1 MLLFIYN
8 PIYMTGAS
16 ICVDK
21 ISLLRE
27 SEFQF
32 QIKNFKDHRITK
44 EEKDKKVNEVR
55 KIC

>member
-1 MLLFIYN
+1 
-8 PIYMTGAS
+8 MTGAS

-27 SEFQF
+27 SKIQF
-32 QIKNFKDHRITK
+32 QIKNFKDHRISK

>member
-1 MLLFIYN
+1 
-8 PIYMTGAS
+8 MTGAS

-32 QIKNFKDHRITK
+32 QIKKFKDHRIKK

>member
-1 MLLFIYN
+1 
-8 PIYMTGAS
+8 MTGAS
-16 ICVDK
+16 TCVDK

-27 SEFQF
+27 SEIQF
-32 QIKNFKDHRITK
+32 QIKNFKDQRIKK